1 MMTTAK
7 SLSTRTAAMP
17 QACSASASPR
27 TSTSHKGRFGGLMA
41 GLLML
46 GTLAGCTT
54 AATGGAYLL
63 PQTTQ
68 AGAAQRSVAAD
79 APLLEVMPVQLASYL
94 EGGSLVYQTDDIT
107 LVQASQNLWADDLQD
122 MLTRQLLTQLKASPA
137 QPLSQYRIAD
147 TSLSGLKGVRL
158 SVSLDRFIGRHD
170 GQSVITGRWRLRG
183 VDGSV
188 LEEGDIQTLTPLTDD
203 GYPALVNSLGEGWRV
218 TGEQL
223 AREIAK
229 ALPATA
235 DAS

>member
-1 MMTTAK
+1 MMTTAM

-27 TSTSHKGRFGGLMA
+27 TSTSRKGRFGGLMA

-68 AGAAQRSVAAD
+68 TAAQRSVAAD

-122 MLTRQLLTQLKASPA
+122 MLTRQLLNQLKASPA

-147 TSLSGLKGVRL
+147 TSLSGLKGARL

-235 DAS
+235 GAS

>member
-1 MMTTAK
+1 MMTTAM

-27 TSTSHKGRFGGLMA
+27 TSTSHKGRFGGLLA

-68 AGAAQRSVAAD
+68 AAAQRSVAAD

-147 TSLSGLKGVRL
+147 TSLSGLKGARL

-188 LEEGDIQTLTPLTDD
+188 LEEGVIQTLTPLMDD

>member
-1 MMTTAK
+1 MMKTSMSK
-7 SLSTRTAAMP
+7 SRL
-17 QACSASASPR
+17 
-27 TSTSHKGRFGGLMA
+27 GGLLA
-41 GLLML
+41 GLAML

-63 PQTTQ
+63 PQTTPT
-68 AGAAQRSVAAD
+68 GTAQRNVAAD

-122 MLTRQLLTQLKASPA
+122 MLTRQLLAQLKASPA
-137 QPLSQYRIAD
+137 QPLNHYRIAD
-147 TSLSGLKGVRL
+147 TSLSGLKGARL

-188 LEEGDIQTLTPLTDD
+188 LDEGDIQTLTPLTDD
-203 GYPALVNSLGEGWRV
+203 GYPALVNSLGEGWHV

-223 AREIAK
+223 AREIAA
-229 ALPATA
+229 ALPAPATGA
-235 DAS
+235 AGQ

>member
-1 MMTTAK
+1 M
-7 SLSTRTAAMP
+7 SLSIRTAAMP

-54 AATGGAYLL
+54 AATGVAYLL

-68 AGAAQRSVAAD
+68 TAAQRSVAAD

-122 MLTRQLLTQLKASPA
+122 MLTRQLLNQLKASPA

-147 TSLSGLKGVRL
+147 TSLSGLKGARL

-235 DAS
+235 GAS